1 MQLITRTFPC
11 WKIEALYPLNS
22 SSSFPP
28 PLKPWQL
35 LIHFLSLWIWLLERP
50 HMHGIMYDLSL
61 CDWLLSL
68 TLLSSRFIH
77 DRGPGMVSCLLQVGW
92 YSSVCMC
99 RVLFLHHPSLGVWA
113 VPASHLQGI
122 MLLWMW
128 ECKDLFEILLLIL
141 WKVGMLDDMVIIF
154 LIFWGN
160 ATLILSVFWYT
171 LPMFFL
177 PHC

>member
-1 MQLITRTFPC
+1 MLKNWNSVPIKQQLLISP
-11 WKIEALYPLNS
+11 S
-22 SSSFPP
+22 S
-28 PLKPWQL
+28 LTWQP

-113 VPASHLQGI
+113 VPASHLRGI
-122 MLLWMW
+122 MLLWTW

-177 PHC
+177 PYC